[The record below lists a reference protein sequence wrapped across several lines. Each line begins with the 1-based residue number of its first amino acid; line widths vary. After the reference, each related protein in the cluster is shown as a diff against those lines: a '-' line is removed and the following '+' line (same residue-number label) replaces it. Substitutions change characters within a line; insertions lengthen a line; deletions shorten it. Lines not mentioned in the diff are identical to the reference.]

1 MVGIGLAMIRDQHN
15 ERKNIFPR
23 SIHGF
28 DILRAGL
35 SKRLFRK
42 GRQARPRRAL

>member
-1 MVGIGLAMIRDQHN
+1 MVGIGLAMISVQLT
-15 ERKNIFPR
+15 EQGVIYPW

-28 DILRAGL
+28 DVLGAGL